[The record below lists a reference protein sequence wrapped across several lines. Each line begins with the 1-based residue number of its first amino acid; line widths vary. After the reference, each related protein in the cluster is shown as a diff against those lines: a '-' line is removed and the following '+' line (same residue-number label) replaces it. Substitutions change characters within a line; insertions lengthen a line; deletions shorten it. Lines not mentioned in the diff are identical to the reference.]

1 MNTLAPVV
9 PSTTSSTA
17 PRSPHS
23 VPFLH
28 RPPERNETAP
38 TMAQTLQSLQATV
51 ARLRR
56 QCDTVHREAR
66 ASGSP
71 ERQRDALHL
80 QARIQALHQC
90 IRDVETVLDRLDG
103 DA

>member
-1 MNTLAPVV
+1 
-9 PSTTSSTA
+9 
-17 PRSPHS
+17 
-23 VPFLH
+23 
-28 RPPERNETAP
+28 
-38 TMAQTLQSLQATV
+38 V